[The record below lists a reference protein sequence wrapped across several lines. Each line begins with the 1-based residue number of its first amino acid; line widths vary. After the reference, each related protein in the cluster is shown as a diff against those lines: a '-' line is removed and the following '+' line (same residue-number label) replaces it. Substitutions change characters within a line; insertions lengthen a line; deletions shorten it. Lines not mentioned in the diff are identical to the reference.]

1 MADEI
6 AKAQAAGPGGD
17 TIFGKVIGKEMPA
30 KIASEDAQCLAFHDI
45 SPRAPTHFLAIAKK
59 CTSQI
64 LPQRTTVKASLD
76 IE

>member
-17 TIFGKVIGKEMPA
+17 TIFWKVIGKEMPA

-45 SPRAPTHFLAIAKK
+45 SPRAPTHFSGD
-59 CTSQI
+59 SQEMHI
-64 LPQRTTVKASLD
+64 SDSAAEDDGESLLGH
-76 IE
+76 